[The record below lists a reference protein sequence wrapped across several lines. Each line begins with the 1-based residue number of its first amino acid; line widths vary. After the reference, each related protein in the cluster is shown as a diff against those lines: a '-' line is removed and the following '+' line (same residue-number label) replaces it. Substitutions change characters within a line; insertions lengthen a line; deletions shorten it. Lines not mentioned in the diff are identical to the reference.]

1 MARLRIAGIVMACL
15 LVVAF
20 VSAASGY
27 VVILKSGHKIRC
39 KEPMRIEGSNAIL
52 TLATGTLASYPLQLV
67 DVVET
72 ERYNQLGLG
81 DALMIEELS
90 IHGTPIPTPTPYT
103 SLGQHATIDAGGG
116 GSPSLG
122 TTAEPTPVP
131 TPGIKMREEKYHDE
145 RVAQAFAKIFDDKEL
160 LIYRTSQGTQPDYFF
175 VQTTTDSEREVFE
188 ALEIVAEAFVLINQ
202 IHPEIAPSA
211 VELEMIQTSGKP
223 AGTFRLTPELAK
235 ELADGTTP
243 AQAFYIKNVIF

>member
-1 MARLRIAGIVMACL
+1 MARYRFLGFATAVL
-15 LVVAF
+15 LVAAL

-39 KEPMRIEGSNAIL
+39 KEPMRIEGPNAIL

-81 DALMIEELS
+81 DALMLEELS
-90 IHGTPIPTPTPYT
+90 VQGTPIPTPTPYT
-103 SLGQHATIDAGGG
+103 SLGQHASIDAAGGG
-116 GSPSLG
+116 SVSLG
-122 TTAEPTPVP
+122 STIEPTPVP
-131 TPGIKMREEKYHDE
+131 TPGIKMQEEEYHDE
-145 RVAQAFAKIFDDKEL
+145 RIEQAFSRIFDDKEL
-160 LIYRTSQGTQPDYFF
+160 LIYRTSRGTQAEYFF
-175 VQTTTDSEREVFE
+175 VQTTTDSEREVFS
-188 ALEIVAEAFVLINQ
+188 ALEIVAEAYVLINQ

-223 AGTFRLTPELAK
+223 AGTFRLTPELAN
-235 ELADGTTP
+235 ELASGETP
-243 AQAFYIKNVIF
+243 AQTFYIKNVIF